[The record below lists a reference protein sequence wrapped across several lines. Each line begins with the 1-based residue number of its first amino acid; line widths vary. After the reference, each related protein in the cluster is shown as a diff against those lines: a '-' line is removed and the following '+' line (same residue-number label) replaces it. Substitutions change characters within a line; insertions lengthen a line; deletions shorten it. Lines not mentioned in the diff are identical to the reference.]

1 MQAPPNRLVPPPMTA
16 PTYFAMIGDVMG
28 SRQLEDRAAVQQR
41 LREAIASLNATR
53 RDLLTVPM
61 KLTAGDEVQG
71 LTTEP
76 HVLIDV
82 LTTAAE
88 ALHPVQISWGL
99 GLGDLATDLVD
110 DVALLDG
117 SCFHRAREAVDAAK
131 HKSSWLE
138 VRGFPKSSGEMLAA
152 AINLVGAIRSGW
164 TPRQA
169 QVVREARGR
178 KQSDVAEELDVAAS
192 TISRTLAA
200 AHYKWILEAE
210 DAARSLLRQLRPSA

>member
-1 MQAPPNRLVPPPMTA
+1 MTG
-16 PTYFAMIGDVMG
+16 PIYFAIIGDVVG
-28 SRQLEDRAAVQQR
+28 SRHLDDRAGVQQR
-41 LREAIASLNATR
+41 LRDAIESSNAER
-53 RDLLTVPM
+53 ADLLTVPM

-71 LTTEP
+71 LTTHP
-76 HVLIDV
+76 HVVIDV
-82 LTTAAE
+82 ITNAAE
-88 ALHPVQISWGL
+88 ALHPVQISWGV
-99 GLGDLATDLVD
+99 GLGDLSTDLLQ

-138 VRGFPKSSGEMLAA
+138 VRGVPEPSAEVVAA
-152 AINLVGAIRSGW
+152 LMNLVGAIRSDW

-200 AHYKWILEAE
+200 ARYKWILEAE
-210 DAARSLLRQLRPSA
+210 DAARSMLRHLHPSA